1 MKTHNPLGVL
11 GVTLAVTLIM
21 SGVPAQAQQ
30 FDSDPHPLDVRESG
44 PTLTHEDAAH
54 LARQLDPVRLR
65 VHEKDTPQ
73 LTPDPYFAT
82 HRGNDEWRS
91 SHYSRAKNYRPGE
104 IIRSRSS
111 VVAHVLFRFGHATQF
126 MVKSLD
132 SRGYPVEVTATLV
145 VPLRMKE
152 NASVFTW
159 VQFTNS
165 SGADCDP
172 TTELHDGKYERTWQS
187 STGMLFGI
195 VDAGRPVLLIDVLG
209 PNHAYPMNRG
219 SSHYVLDAMRAVHHF
234 PHLQQSHFVVAGIS
248 HGGLVT
254 SYTAA
259 EQPYYAPDL
268 TKYIDQFVI
277 EEGAP
282 DLLRLAAQFG
292 VYGKLSQ
299 LPSPYAALAINFLI
313 GAIREY
319 PDKLT
324 NIKHWLTPE
333 GMKLMTL
340 NADACQPASAIV
352 GALSPMPLL
361 LKPGF
366 YKSVTFHNLLQI
378 AKEQSSYY
386 YPGSPAVP
394 VFLTHGSVD
403 GILPQASDDQLLYE
417 KWCNAGTNAVYVRVP
432 FTGHILTPA
441 VTVPRAYYY
450 GLAPLITGSS
460 VQTSHCGHRDFF

>member
-187 STGMLFGI
+187 STGMLS
-195 VDAGRPVLLIDVLG
+195 ASW
-209 PNHAYPMNRG
+209 M
-219 SSHYVLDAMRAVHHF
+219 LDA
-234 PHLQQSHFVVAGIS
+234 
-248 HGGLVT
+248 
-254 SYTAA
+254 
-259 EQPYYAPDL
+259 
-268 TKYIDQFVI
+268 
-277 EEGAP
+277 
-282 DLLRLAAQFG
+282 
-292 VYGKLSQ
+292 
-299 LPSPYAALAINFLI
+299 
-313 GAIREY
+313 
-319 PDKLT
+319 
-324 NIKHWLTPE
+324 
-333 GMKLMTL
+333 
-340 NADACQPASAIV
+340 
-352 GALSPMPLL
+352 
-361 LKPGF
+361 
-366 YKSVTFHNLLQI
+366 
-378 AKEQSSYY
+378 
-386 YPGSPAVP
+386 
-394 VFLTHGSVD
+394 
-403 GILPQASDDQLLYE
+403 
-417 KWCNAGTNAVYVRVP
+417 P
-432 FTGHILTPA
+432 F
-441 VTVPRAYYY
+441 
-450 GLAPLITGSS
+450 S
-460 VQTSHCGHRDFF
+460 